1 MMGNNIVS
9 FPSQETKTCCA
20 CGNEHA
26 QLIYET
32 ESFPYGIG
40 ENQVILTARVPV
52 VACEECG
59 SRLTDGSAEEIRHT
73 SVCRHLGRLTPDA
86 IRAIREGYGLSQ
98 SEWANRTGIGIA
110 SVKRWEAGNLVQNDA
125 MDRYLRLL
133 LNRENFAK
141 VTTMSNPPAQEA
153 SFRFQ
158 THLSEAVL
166 QDASSF
172 VLRKSFS

>member
-1 MMGNNIVS
+1 MDNNIVS
-9 FPSQETKTCCA
+9 FPVQERRTCCA

-26 QLIYET
+26 QVAYET

-52 VACEECG
+52 IACEECG
-59 SRLTDGSAEEIRHT
+59 SRLTDGSAEEIRHAA
-73 SVCRHLGRLTPDA
+73 VCRHLGRLAPDA

-98 SEWANRTGIGIA
+98 HEWADRTGIGIA
-110 SVKRWEAGNLVQNDA
+110 SVKRWEAGNLIQNDA

-141 VTTMSNPPAQEA
+141 VTTMSTPPAREA
-153 SFRFQ
+153 GFRFQ
-158 THLSEAVL
+158 TLLPEAVIRS
-166 QDASSF
+166 APSF